1 MNGGGLI
8 LAVLGL
14 AGLGFAGL
22 FLKRAFAAPEVP
34 LPPEVPEVPP
44 APPVGEA
51 VLVATAEATA
61 SVSVE
66 AIAVS

>member
-34 LPPEVPEVPP
+34 LLPEEKPPPVLPVP
-44 APPVGEA
+44 APPVPVAEVRNLA
-51 VLVATAEATA
+51 VAYALE
-61 SVSVE
+61 VE
-66 AIAVS
+66 